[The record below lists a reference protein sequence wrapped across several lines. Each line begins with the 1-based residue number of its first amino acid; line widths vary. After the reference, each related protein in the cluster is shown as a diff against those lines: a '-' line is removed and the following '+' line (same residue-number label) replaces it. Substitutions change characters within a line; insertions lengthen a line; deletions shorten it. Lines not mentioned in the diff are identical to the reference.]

1 MIQPFMVLENKDE
14 ENTSSGQVCDIY
26 NLKDLHQCQ
35 NAPW

>member
-14 ENTSSGQVCDIY
+14 KNTRSGQVCHIY
-26 NLKDLHQCQ
+26 NIKDLHQCQ